1 MKTTNELEW
10 KAKRRLLYDRS
21 TTKQLITFIQQLF

>member
-1 MKTTNELEW
+1 MKTTNGLEW